1 MIYEFQLHFRLF
13 CSILDNTKTP
23 VIAQRRIIVQNP
35 DGTTKVIVQNVLQS
49 SSQVFNR
56 IPFNS
61 VELSERHFIQR
72 NVYSCFIFTVSYSI
86 QKQQQQQQARP
97 QQQPSQ
103 RQKLGI
109 IRGPDGKIT
118 SVTGLQPGQ
127 KLIESPTGLRIVTTA
142 AANRP
147 DRKLIMKS
155 ELPKMVSKVSSTQHN
170 DSDNAANTTQP
181 KTPVVVRQQV
191 GGASANVILKSVA
204 SKPVASS
211 TPQSRSVVLNSGH
224 QVLGKLSLR
233 TDGEI
238 CMKFYANVFIS
249 FVFLFGFYSG
259 KE

>member
-1 MIYEFQLHFRLF
+1 MHVTLF
-13 CSILDNTKTP
+13 NNILTF
-23 VIAQRRIIVQNP
+23 A
-35 DGTTKVIVQNVLQS
+35 
-49 SSQVFNR
+49 F
-56 IPFNS
+56 
-61 VELSERHFIQR
+61 
-72 NVYSCFIFTVSYSI
+72 VYFKL
-86 QKQQQQQQARP
+86 KQQPRP
-97 QQQPSQ
+97 QAPSQ

-147 DRKLIMKS
+147 DRKMVVKS
-155 ELPKMVSKVSSTQHN
+155 ELPKMVAKVSSSQQN
-170 DSDNAANTTQP
+170 DSDAATTQP

-224 QVLGKLSLR
+224 QVLGKLNL
-233 TDGEI
+233 GQHYI
-238 CMKFYANVFIS
+238 CA
-249 FVFLFGFYSG
+249 
-259 KE
+259 